1 MGGTIRAC
9 EELMRVVGTALKLR
23 GGRVTKVGDGGKA
36 DSQVTNSR
44 EKNPNTNQLPTTRG
58 CLGPLVG

>member
-44 EKNPNTNQLPTTRG
+44 GKIPTPTNCPQQEDVWVP
-58 CLGPLVG
+58 